1 MFYTT
6 NEVRRSL
13 WMMTSH
19 LQIISKL
26 QGMLACLLSA
36 TIWLAGGKTLAG
48 IVPSLTG
55 TKVCPF
61 HHWAKQH
68 LTKWKRSSSLK
79 KAGAVLVF
87 ISFQLLWAL
96 GDDRQIDG
104 SGQGVGYGVCFH
116 FQHVLLR
123 KAEKVSPLPFGPQFR
138 TIERFYLF
146 IYFTS
151 WMFTK
156 TSTSGHYIHC
166 LLLL

>member
-68 LTKWKRSSSLK
+68 LTRKLE
-79 KAGAVLVF
+79 
-87 ISFQLLWAL
+87 LLWAPSRKLELFLSLFRFSSFGLWETIDRSMDLARVL
-96 GDDRQIDG
+96 GTAC
-104 SGQGVGYGVCFH
+104 V
-116 FQHVLLR
+116 
-123 KAEKVSPLPFGPQFR
+123 
-138 TIERFYLF
+138 F
-146 IYFTS
+146 IFN
-151 WMFTK
+151 MF
-156 TSTSGHYIHC
+156 C
-166 LLLL
+166 